1 MTTSRQNTDTPGPT
15 NRDADFDRRLRARY
29 ADATLHLSARTHAQ
43 LQQRLR
49 AAIAQRPRG
58 RNRGRAWI
66 FATACSLALVTAFGL
81 QWRAQDPS
89 TPRAPAPIADTSDNS
104 EIVAT
109 LEETPDL
116 YLWLASDDAIAL
128 ASE

>member
-1 MTTSRQNTDTPGPT
+1 MTTLRQNTDTPAPT
-15 NRDADFDRRLRARY
+15 DRDADFDRQLRDRY
-29 ADATLHLSARTHAQ
+29 ADATLHLSARTNAQ

-58 RNRGRAWI
+58 RNRGSAWI
-66 FATACSLALVTAFGL
+66 LATACSLALVAAFGL

-89 TPRAPAPIADTSDNS
+89 TPRTPAPIADADDNS